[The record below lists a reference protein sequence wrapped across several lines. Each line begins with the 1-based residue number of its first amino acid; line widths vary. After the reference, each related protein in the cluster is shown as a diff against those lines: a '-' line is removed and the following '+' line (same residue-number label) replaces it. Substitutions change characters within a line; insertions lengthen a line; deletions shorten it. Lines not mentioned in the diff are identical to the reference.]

1 MRKKYPDV
9 LFMAEAYWDLESALQ
24 QQGFNYC
31 YDKRLYDRLAHE
43 NGTSV
48 RQHLL
53 ADLAYQEKLVR
64 FIENHDEPCAAATF
78 SALQQRAAAVT
89 IMTLPGAKLLHEG
102 QLEGCRAKLPVQ
114 LGRRPIEPADGELRA
129 FYLKLIPAV
138 NDKAFREG
146 EWNLCECSGWPD
158 NQSCAN
164 LVSWCWRKE
173 KACYLIVVNLSA
185 GSAQGLI
192 QIPWHDLAGRTWRLI
207 DSFTGAVYE
216 RDGDELHSTGLFVDL
231 PAWGFHL
238 LKVQ

>member
-1 MRKKYPDV
+1 MSSVHRVAPAGPTIY
-9 LFMAEAYWDLESALQ
+9 ACAQAGCQACLE
-24 QQGFNYC
+24 
-31 YDKRLYDRLAHE
+31 RLL
-43 NGTSV
+43 
-48 RQHLL
+48 RQHVG
-53 ADLAYQEKLVR
+53 LVHWVIR
-64 FIENHDEPCAAATF
+64 RDCRSE
-78 SALQQRAAAVT
+78 
-89 IMTLPGAKLLHEG
+89 LPYGELLHEG
-102 QLEGCRAKLPVQ
+102 QIDGCRAKLPVQ
-114 LGRRPIEPADGELRA
+114 LGRRPLEPADGELRA
-129 FYLKLIPAV
+129 FYLKLIETV
-138 NDKAFREG
+138 NGNAFREG
-146 EWNLCECSGWPD
+146 QWQLCDCSGWPD

-216 RDGDELHSTGLFVDL
+216 RDGDELQSTGLFVDL